1 MNIRDPNARPQTGGL
16 LSVVIPCHNEAEII
30 QATHRRLSK
39 LLPTTGMDYEV
50 IYVDDGSRDRTLLKL
65 ETIAAQDPHVT
76 VVELSRNF
84 GQQAAMSVGLSE
96 ASGDA
101 TVILD
106 ADLQDPPEVIPQMID
121 RWRKGADVV
130 YGQRR
135 SRDGETFFK
144 LVTASLFHRLF
155 RKLVPYRMP
164 VDTGDF
170 KLLDNAVVQ
179 AICQLP
185 EKRRYMRT
193 LVAWSGFRQEPVLYN
208 REARSAGE
216 TKYSPLKLLR
226 LAGDAIM
233 ISSDTPLRLVWAVA
247 GLLVAAAT
255 VTGLAAAIA
264 GSAVTA
270 VIAAIAF
277 VGGLQV
283 AATALVGEYAV
294 RGYREA
300 QGRPTAVRRR
310 TLSAR
315 ALSAQALP
323 EQALSAR
330 AAAATQ
336 HDCDNS
342 RHLDDNEYTSVHPIG
357 HRPAA

>member
-1 MNIRDPNARPQTGGL
+1 MNVRDTTARPETGGL
-16 LSVVIPCHNEAEII
+16 LSIVIPCHNEAEII
-30 QATHRRLSK
+30 RSTHRRLQQV
-39 LLPTTGMDYEV
+39 LPTAGMDYEV
-50 IYVDDGSRDRTLLKL
+50 IYVDDGSRDRTLLEL
-65 ETIAAQDPHVT
+65 EQIAAADPHVT

-84 GQQAAMSVGLSE
+84 GQQAAMSVGLTE

-106 ADLQDPPEVIPQMID
+106 ADLQDPPEVIPQMIS

-135 SRDGETFFK
+135 TRDGETFFK
-144 LVTASLFHRLF
+144 LATASLFHRLF

-170 KLLDNAVVQ
+170 KLLDRSVVQ
-179 AICQLP
+179 AIRDLP

-193 LVAWSGFRQEPVLYN
+193 LVAWSGFRQEPVLYD

-216 TKYSPLKLLR
+216 TKYSPLKLIS

-247 GLLVAAAT
+247 GLLMMVS
-255 VTGLAAAIA
+255 VLTGLAAAITA
-264 GSAVTA
+264 SGVTG
-270 VIAAIAF
+270 VIAA
-277 VGGLQV
+277 VGLVGSVQV
-283 AATALVGEYAV
+283 SATALVGEYAV

-300 QGRPTAVRRR
+300 QGRPTAITRR
-310 TLSAR
+310 TFSSR
-315 ALSAQALP
+315 S
-323 EQALSAR
+323 ED
-330 AAAATQ
+330 AAVHSSRRHDAFHSDEAAT
-336 HDCDNS
+336 
-342 RHLDDNEYTSVHPIG
+342 VHRIG

>member
-1 MNIRDPNARPQTGGL
+1 MNIRDTHQRPQDGGL
-16 LSVVIPCHNEAEII
+16 LSIVIPCHNEAEII
-30 QATHRRLSK
+30 RATHRRLSQV
-39 LLPTTGMDYEV
+39 LPTTGMDYEV
-50 IYVDDGSRDRTLLKL
+50 IYVDDGSRDRTLLEL
-65 ETIAAQDPHVT
+65 EKIAAADPHVT

-96 ASGDA
+96 ARGDA

-106 ADLQDPPEVIPQMID
+106 ADLQDPPEVISMMIT
-121 RWRKGADVV
+121 RWRAGADVV

-170 KLLDNAVVQ
+170 KLLDRAVVQ
-179 AICQLP
+179 AICDLP

-193 LVAWSGFRQEPVLYN
+193 LVAWTGFKQEPVLYD
-208 REARSAGE
+208 RQARSAGE

-233 ISSDTPLRLVWAVA
+233 ISSDTPLRFVWAA
-247 GLLVAAAT
+247 AGGLLTASMLV
-255 VTGLAAAIA
+255 GLAAGIA
-264 GSAVTA
+264 ASGITA
-270 VIAAIAF
+270 VIAAVLF
-277 VGGLQV
+277 VGSFQV
-283 AATALVGEYAV
+283 AATAIVGEYAV

-300 QGRPTAVRRR
+300 QGRPTAITRR
-310 TLSAR
+310 TLSSRGHEASLHEPITCD
-315 ALSAQALP
+315 ADEGSGV
-323 EQALSAR
+323 
-330 AAAATQ
+330 AA
-336 HDCDNS
+336 
-342 RHLDDNEYTSVHPIG
+342 VHRIG
-357 HRPAA
+357 HWPAA

>member
-1 MNIRDPNARPQTGGL
+1 MNVRDTTARPETGGL
-16 LSVVIPCHNEAEII
+16 LSIVIPCHNEAEII
-30 QATHRRLSK
+30 RSTHRRLQQV
-39 LLPTTGMDYEV
+39 LPTTGMDWEV
-50 IYVDDGSRDRTLLKL
+50 IYVDDGSRDRTLLEL
-65 ETIAAQDPHVT
+65 EQIAAADPHVT

-84 GQQAAMSVGLSE
+84 GQQAAMSVGLTE

-106 ADLQDPPEVIPQMID
+106 ADLQDPPEVIPQMIS
-121 RWRKGADVV
+121 RWRTGADVV

-135 SRDGETFFK
+135 TRDGETFFK
-144 LVTASLFHRLF
+144 LATASLFHRLF

-170 KLLDNAVVQ
+170 KLLDRAVVQ
-179 AICQLP
+179 AICDLP

-193 LVAWSGFRQEPVLYN
+193 LVAWSGFRQEPVLYD

-216 TKYSPLKLLR
+216 TKYSPLKLIS

-247 GLLVAAAT
+247 GLLMMASV
-255 VTGLAAAIA
+255 VTGLAAAITA
-264 GSAVTA
+264 SGVTG
-270 VIAAIAF
+270 VIAAVGF
-277 VGGLQV
+277 VGSLQV

-300 QGRPTAVRRR
+300 QGRPTAVTRR
-310 TLSAR
+310 TLS
-315 ALSAQALP
+315 S
-323 EQALSAR
+323 R
-330 AAAATQ
+330 AAEAAVHASRTNEGFHSDEAAT
-336 HDCDNS
+336 
-342 RHLDDNEYTSVHPIG
+342 VHRIG

>member
-1 MNIRDPNARPQTGGL
+1 MNPRDPHTRPQSGGL
-16 LSVVIPCHNEAEII
+16 LSLVIPCHNEAEII
-30 QATHRRLSK
+30 EATHRRLTK
-39 LLPTTGMDYEV
+39 LLPTTDMDYEV
-50 IYVDDGSRDRTLLKL
+50 IYVDDGSRDRTLVEL
-65 ETIAAQDPHVT
+65 EAIAARDPHVI

-96 ASGDA
+96 ARGDA

-106 ADLQDPPEVIPQMID
+106 ADLQDPPEVIPQMI
-121 RWRKGADVV
+121 RTWRSGADVV

-144 LVTASLFHRLF
+144 LITASLFHRLF

-170 KLLDNAVVQ
+170 KLLDSAVVQ
-179 AICQLP
+179 AICALP

-193 LVAWSGFRQEPVLYN
+193 LVAWSGFRQEPVLYD

-247 GLLVAAAT
+247 ACLLATGAILALAALFSASATAGLF
-255 VTGLAAAIA
+255 AAIA
-264 GSAVTA
+264 CVGS
-270 VIAAIAF
+270 
-277 VGGLQV
+277 LQV

-315 ALSAQALP
+315 ATST
-323 EQALSAR
+323 
-330 AAAATQ
+330 ATT
-336 HDCDNS
+336 NG
-342 RHLDDNEYTSVHPIG
+342 RLGGADDDPLCSPVHRIG

>member
-1 MNIRDPNARPQTGGL
+1 
-16 LSVVIPCHNEAEII
+16 
-30 QATHRRLSK
+30 
-39 LLPTTGMDYEV
+39 
-50 IYVDDGSRDRTLLKL
+50 
-65 ETIAAQDPHVT
+65 
-76 VVELSRNF
+76 
-84 GQQAAMSVGLSE
+84 
-96 ASGDA
+96 
-101 TVILD
+101 
-106 ADLQDPPEVIPQMID
+106 
-121 RWRKGADVV
+121 
-130 YGQRR
+130 
-135 SRDGETFFK
+135 
-144 LVTASLFHRLF
+144 
-155 RKLVPYRMP
+155 
-164 VDTGDF
+164 
-170 KLLDNAVVQ
+170 
-179 AICQLP
+179 
-185 EKRRYMRT
+185 
-193 LVAWSGFRQEPVLYN
+193 
-208 REARSAGE
+208 
-216 TKYSPLKLLR
+216 
-226 LAGDAIM
+226 M

-315 ALSAQALP
+315 ALSA
-323 EQALSAR
+323 R

>member
-1 MNIRDPNARPQTGGL
+1 MNIRDTTARPETGGL
-16 LSVVIPCHNEAEII
+16 LSIVIPCHNEAEII
-30 QATHRRLSK
+30 RSTHRRLQQV
-39 LLPTTGMDYEV
+39 LPATGMDWEV
-50 IYVDDGSRDRTLLKL
+50 IYVDDGSRDRTLLEL
-65 ETIAAQDPHVT
+65 EEIAAADPHVT

-96 ASGDA
+96 AGGDA

-106 ADLQDPPEVIPQMID
+106 ADLQDPPEVIPQMIS

-135 SRDGETFFK
+135 TRDGETFFK
-144 LVTASLFHRLF
+144 LATASLFHRLF

-170 KLLDNAVVQ
+170 KLLDRAVVQ
-179 AICQLP
+179 AICDLP

-193 LVAWSGFRQEPVLYN
+193 LVAWSGFRQEPVLYD

-216 TKYSPLKLLR
+216 TKYSPLKLLS

-247 GLLVAAAT
+247 GLLMLAA
-255 VTGLAAAIA
+255 VMTGLAAAITA
-264 GSAVTA
+264 SGVTGI
-270 VIAAIAF
+270 IAAVGF
-277 VGGLQV
+277 VGSLQV

-300 QGRPTAVRRR
+300 QGRPTAVMRR
-310 TLSAR
+310 TLSSR
-315 ALSAQALP
+315 ADHAAVHASQAH
-323 EQALSAR
+323 EGVHADE
-330 AAAATQ
+330 AAT
-336 HDCDNS
+336 
-342 RHLDDNEYTSVHPIG
+342 VHRIG

>member
-1 MNIRDPNARPQTGGL
+1 MNVRDTHERPQTGGL
-16 LSVVIPCHNEAEII
+16 LSIVIPCHNEAEII
-30 QATHRRLSK
+30 RATHRRLSQV
-39 LLPTTGMDYEV
+39 LPTTGMDYEV
-50 IYVDDGSRDRTLLKL
+50 IYVDDGSRDRTLVEL
-65 ETIAAQDPHVT
+65 EQIATADPRVT

-84 GQQAAMSVGLSE
+84 GQQAAMSVGLTE
-96 ASGDA
+96 ARGDA

-106 ADLQDPPEVIPQMID
+106 ADLQDPPEVIPQMIT
-121 RWRKGADVV
+121 RWRRGADVV

-144 LVTASLFHRLF
+144 LVTASLFHRIF

-170 KLLDNAVVQ
+170 KLLDRAVVQ
-179 AICQLP
+179 AICDLP

-193 LVAWSGFRQEPVLYN
+193 LVAWTGFKQEPVLYD

-233 ISSDTPLRLVWAVA
+233 ISSDTPLRLVWAAA
-247 GLLVAAAT
+247 GVLMVAA
-255 VTGLAAAIA
+255 VTTAMAAALSASGIA
-264 GSAVTA
+264 A
-270 VIAAIAF
+270 VIAAVLF
-277 VGGLQV
+277 VGSTQV

-300 QGRPTAVRRR
+300 QGRPTAITRRK
-310 TLSAR
+310 LSSR
-315 ALSAQALP
+315 AGEASLHEPLSH
-323 EQALSAR
+323 EYDDSR
-330 AAAATQ
+330 DSRVAA
-336 HDCDNS
+336 
-342 RHLDDNEYTSVHPIG
+342 VHRIG

>member
-1 MNIRDPNARPQTGGL
+1 MNTADPNTRPQAGGL
-16 LSVVIPCHNEAEII
+16 LSIVIPCHNEAEII
-30 QATHRRLSK
+30 QATHRRLQQVLAS
-39 LLPTTGMDYEV
+39 TGMDHEV
-50 IYVDDGSRDRTLLKL
+50 IYVDDGSRDHTLREL
-65 ETIAAQDPHVT
+65 EKIAASDPHVT

-96 ASGDA
+96 ARGDA

-106 ADLQDPPEVIPQMID
+106 ADLQDPPEVIPQMLT

-135 SRDGETFFK
+135 TREGETAFK
-144 LVTASLFHRLF
+144 LITASLFHRLF

-170 KLLDNAVVQ
+170 KLLDRAVVE

-193 LVAWSGFRQEPVLYN
+193 LVAWSGFKQEPVLYD

-226 LAGDAIM
+226 LAADAIM
-233 ISSDTPLRLVWAVA
+233 ISSDTPLRFVWAAAGLLLFAAGVA
-247 GLLVAAAT
+247 GLS
-255 VTGLAAAIA
+255 AAIA
-264 GSAVTA
+264 ASTA
-270 VIAAIAF
+270 TGIVAGIAF
-277 VGGLQV
+277 VGSVQV
-283 AATALVGEYAV
+283 AATAIVGEYAV

-300 QGRPTAVRRR
+300 QGRPTAITRRL
-310 TLSAR
+310 LS
-315 ALSAQALP
+315 SQATASSMP
-323 EQALSAR
+323 HPQG
-330 AAAATQ
+330 
-336 HDCDNS
+336 CDVFVAPDQEVAS
-342 RHLDDNEYTSVHPIG
+342 SVHRIG